1 MDTIPRIRTFHEFRD
16 AVFSFR
22 LPRILLSAID
32 LDLFTVMGTK
42 PWTVQALAKEVKA
55 SKRGIS
61 ILCRNLASAGLLI
74 KRGEKYQSGNL
85 GKTLLNGESPGYR
98 GAYLDLIRRQ
108 WDDWSQLTTSIRT
121 GRPVEDKGEETPEY
135 RRSFTWAMHHRSIE
149 PAKQVAKQL
158 NLRNCSTLLDLGGG
172 PGTYALAFLAKNP
185 QLHAMLVDRSPAL
198 DVAKEIAQ
206 PLRHGKRLSFHP
218 SDFFKETIPGKY
230 DVIWLSNV
238 IHIYSASENTSLLR
252 KLRSK
257 LNPGGRLLIQ
267 DTFLLD
273 PLGLRPIE
281 TNLFAV
287 TMLLFTERGNTYSSN
302 EVQQW
307 LHKAGFA
314 SLKCLKLKSG
324 TGDWDGIIIQA
335 SQS

>member
-1 MDTIPRIRTFHEFRD
+1 
-16 AVFSFR
+16 
-22 LPRILLSAID
+22 
-32 LDLFTVMGTK
+32 
-42 PWTVQALAKEVKA
+42 
-55 SKRGIS
+55 
-61 ILCRNLASAGLLI
+61 
-74 KRGEKYQSGNL
+74 
-85 GKTLLNGESPGYR
+85 
-98 GAYLDLIRRQ
+98 
-108 WDDWSQLTTSIRT
+108 
-121 GRPVEDKGEETPEY
+121 
-135 RRSFTWAMHHRSIE
+135 
-149 PAKQVAKQL
+149 
-158 NLRNCSTLLDLGGG
+158 
-172 PGTYALAFLAKNP
+172 
-185 QLHAMLVDRSPAL
+185 MLVDRPPAL

-273 PLGLRPIE
+273 PVGLRPIE

-287 TMLLFTERGNTYSSN
+287 TMLLFTERGNTYRSN

-307 LHKAGFA
+307 LHKAGFV
-314 SLKCLKLKSG
+314 SPKCLKLKPG

-335 SQS
+335 SQSK